1 MRVYL
6 AVEDMEPNH
15 WIAWALNLP
24 GCFSSATTA
33 EDAVA
38 LAPQKITEY
47 FSWLLAH
54 DSQLP
59 AVQEPIEVEAV
70 ETFYSFPCS
79 EDPEYIV
86 NAFFD
91 DDRRSLEYWDVEM
104 GLRLL
109 SWTRQDLFSAIQSL
123 TKEQLTKAISGE
135 VRGSIN
141 GILNHIAAAENWYFD
156 QLGCGVE
163 RENLPGDPL
172 EKLAIVRTNTR
183 NQLVKLIGNKLI
195 TKNCDELWS
204 ARKILRRTL
213 WHEQDHVRQIAQLR
227 RSLFCYRTENPFV
240 SCRVAHRFAGKRKLT
255 GTRLPSRWA

>member
-1 MRVYL
+1 MRIYL
-6 AVEDMEPNH
+6 VLEDMEPNH

-24 GCFSSATTA
+24 ACFSSATTA

-47 FSWLLAH
+47 FSWLFAH
-54 DSQLP
+54 NSQLP
-59 AVQEPIEVEAV
+59 TVQEPIETEVV
-70 ETFYSFPCS
+70 ETFHSFACS

-91 DDRRSLEYWDVEM
+91 DDRRPLEYWDVEI

-109 SWTRQDLFSAIQSL
+109 SWTRQDLFSAMKSITQ
-123 TKEQLTKAISGE
+123 EQLTKAISGE

-141 GILNHIAAAENWYFD
+141 GILNHIAVAENWYFD
-156 QLGCGVE
+156 QLDCGVQ
-163 RENLPGDPL
+163 RENLSADPL
-172 EKLAIVRTNTR
+172 EKLTIVRANTQE
-183 NQLVKLIGNKLI
+183 QLVKLIGDKLI

-213 WHEQDHVRQIAQLR
+213 WHERDHVQQIAQLR
-227 RSLFCYRTENPFV
+227 RSL
-240 SCRVAHRFAGKRKLT
+240 
-255 GTRLPSRWA
+255 